1 MDIGDFIKKHW
12 CGFLI
17 IIITI
22 SIINLVEIKFFNHT
36 FSLWETSRTVMIA
49 FVANL
54 IFKKNNHENF
64 INKNI
69 NINMFNFIKKYYK
82 SFLLYFI
89 GIILLDFLY
98 TKFFDDEFSLL
109 RSFSLSVVC
118 FLTSLTNPKK

>member
-1 MDIGDFIKKHW
+1 MDIGDFIKKYW

-22 SIINLVEIKFFNHT
+22 SIINLVEIKFFNQT

-89 GIILLDFLY
+89 AIILLDFLY

>member
-1 MDIGDFIKKHW
+1 MDIGDFIKKYW
-12 CGFLI
+12 YGFLI

-22 SIINLVEIKFFNHT
+22 SIINLVEIKFFNQT

>member
-22 SIINLVEIKFFNHT
+22 SIINLVEIKFFNQT

-98 TKFFDDEFSLL
+98 TKFSDDEFSLL